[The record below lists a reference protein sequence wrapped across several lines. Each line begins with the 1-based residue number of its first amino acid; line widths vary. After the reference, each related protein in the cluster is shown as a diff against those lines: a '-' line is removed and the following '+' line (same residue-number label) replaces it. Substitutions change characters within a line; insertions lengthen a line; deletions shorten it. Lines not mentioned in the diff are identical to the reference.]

1 MGTQTELEPRD
12 KLMEKLKKCCDNMA
26 VNAEMYRNLLKN
38 PNLSEYSRIERKA
51 KAEAWQEA
59 SEMLA
64 NIDNPW
70 DHFGWE
76 RP

>member
-1 MGTQTELEPRD
+1 
-12 KLMEKLKKCCDNMA
+12 MELKKCCENMA

-38 PNLSEYSRIERKA
+38 SNLSEYSRIECKA

-64 NIDNPW
+64 KIDNPW
-70 DHFGWE
+70 DRYGWE